1 MFSKCA
7 LFFCCLQSIIDFI
20 LVTSK
25 REVVGRRNAGNLAT
39 KLYENSTPEEV
50 VDVISKLRKES
61 SEDMNKKMDKRIEL
75 IERKSNGNYEI
86 TKSDCQQRGKK

>member
-1 MFSKCA
+1 M
-7 LFFCCLQSIIDFI
+7 
-20 LVTSK
+20 
-25 REVVGRRNAGNLAT
+25 VGRRNAGNLAT

-61 SEDMNKKMDKRIEL
+61 SEDMNKRMDKRIEL